1 MTKVFS
7 IVKNQILQ
15 YHLFLL
21 RITLGA
27 GGGGLIGW
35 LCTIFIADISQDI
48 AKRVQLMG
56 VFIWILLINQ
66 CIDKT
71 YETLPL
77 KRKIENVCFA
87 LFLGIFAITIL
98 ISASIY
104 LM

>member
-1 MTKVFS
+1 MIKVFS

-35 LCTIFIADISQDI
+35 LCTMTLSDLSQDI
-48 AKRVQLMG
+48 VKRVQLMG

-66 CIDKT
+66 CIDNT
-71 YETLPL
+71 YEMLPL
-77 KRKIENVCFA
+77 KRKIENVCFI
-87 LFLGIFAITIL
+87 LLLGIFAITIL
-98 ISASIY
+98 IIASIY
-104 LM
+104 IM

>member
-7 IVKNQILQ
+7 IVKNKFLQ

-21 RITLGA
+21 KITLGA

-35 LCTIFIADISQDI
+35 LCSIFLADISQDI
-48 AKRVQLMG
+48 AKRVQSMG

-66 CIDKT
+66 CIDNT
-71 YETLPL
+71 YETLPI
-77 KRKIENVCFA
+77 KRKIENICFA
-87 LFLGIFAITIL
+87 LLLGIVATSIL
-98 ISASIY
+98 IGANIY